1 MRQGELTI
9 QLPPAT
15 MDTTGA
21 IVARSYPLVIGCL
34 PGSDG
39 VRLDAVS
46 IASLAGIIEVGVADH
61 AGQARRQV
69 VERSTAIPQAMADPF
84 RPLSLTLT
92 NLNPESAVQVSVQ
105 LAVLGPVGGIGGP
118 ARFAGGLPFGTNGRA
133 ETSYA
138 DTSGTASV
146 TARGAGFVAT
156 LVTNGPVIHRSIRD
170 ITGQVRILSG
180 SGTGTIPTSGSDTR
194 VIIVK
199 KDGVTLEASTDTLDL
214 LSTVFNIDMP
224 TIGTVRILG
233 IAANS
238 INTPELAPGAVDN
251 AAIKAGAV
259 TRDKTDGSF
268 ARTTWR
274 VAAPEKTTSTFV
286 NIADGAALN
295 VTSQGI
301 SWLEGARTYSGLV
314 IFHGEAY
321 GDSGVIGQH
330 KARVRFVRGG
340 VEIFNATS
348 QTFTSEQG
356 VNTPFTYATGFE
368 GVTSS
373 GSEGGTGQIDV
384 YLDTVC
390 VTGIYTLSWVRAA
403 ILWLPAN

>member
-84 RPLSLTLT
+84 RPLQLTLT
-92 NLNPESAVQVSVQ
+92 NMNPESAVQVSVQ
-105 LAVLGPVGGIGGP
+105 VSVLGPAGGIGGP
-118 ARFAGGLPFGTNGRA
+118 ARFAGGQPFGTSGAA
-133 ETSYA
+133 ESDYS

-156 LVTNGPVIHRSIRD
+156 LVTNGPVIQRNIRD
-170 ITGQVRILSG
+170 ITGQVRVL
-180 SGTGTIPTSGSDTR
+180 SGTGTGKIQTSGSDR
-194 VIIVK
+194 HVIIVK
-199 KDGVTLEASTDTLDL
+199 KDGVVLESSTDTLDL

-224 TIGTVRILG
+224 TAGTVRILG

-238 INTPELAPGAVDN
+238 IDTPELAPGAVDN

-274 VAAPEKTTSTFV
+274 VSATEKTTSTFV
-286 NIADGAALN
+286 NIADGAAMN
-295 VTSQGI
+295 VASQG
-301 SWLEGARTYSGLV
+301 SWLEGARTYSGLA

-321 GDSGVIGQH
+321 GDSGTIGQH
-330 KARVRFVRGG
+330 KARVRFVRGAT
-340 VEIFNATS
+340 EIFSATS
-348 QTFTSEQG
+348 QTFTAEQG

-368 GVTSS
+368 KVESS
-373 GSEGGTGQIDV
+373 DAGDGTGQIDV

-390 VTGIYTLSWVRAA
+390 TTGIYTLSWVRAA